1 MKPEKLDRRITLQR
15 STDTQDEYGSPVK
28 VWNTLGPATIAANY
42 KPVSD
47 GEKFAAGEVGATLS
61 ARFTIRYDSA
71 WADVSALDRLTFE
84 GREFDIVGAKEVDGR
99 RQFIEITA
107 AARSETPPA

>member
-15 STDTQDEYGSPVK
+15 FTATQDPGSGENVETWSDLAT
-28 VWNTLGPATIAANY
+28 VWAAY

-47 GEKFAAGEVGATLS
+47 GEKMQAGEVSATLS

-71 WADVSALDRLTFE
+71 WADLSALDRVMFE
-84 GREFDIVGAKEVDGR
+84 GRTFDIFGTKEVDGR
-99 RQFIEITA
+99 RQFLEITTS
-107 AARSETPPA
+107 ARSE

>member
-1 MKPEKLDRRITLQR
+1 MKPERLDRKITLQR
-15 STDTQDEYGSPVK
+15 FTWTQDEYGAPVQAWVDLAT
-28 VWNTLGPATIAANY
+28 VWANY

-47 GEKFAAGEVGATLS
+47 AEKVSAGEVGATLS

-71 WADVSALDRLTFE
+71 WADVSALDRVLFE
-84 GREFDIVGAKEVDGR
+84 GRTFDVFGAKEVDGR

-107 AARSETPPA
+107 AARSETSQ